1 LLKKGAMNV
10 LAPLIRS
17 GDIRIQY
24 DQWTKNWQPKEAAK
38 GMEEALRINHHQI
51 DAVIAANDATAYAAM
66 QVIKQQ
72 GMTKKIAVIGQDA
85 DAVNIQAIQQGTQ
98 LATVYKPV
106 KKLSSVAAKTAVSM
120 AKKQKVDITDS
131 IDNGK
136 NNIPSILLEPIL
148 VTKKNIQNT
157 VVKDGFYQ
165 EDK

>member
-1 LLKKGAMNV
+1 
-10 LAPLIRS
+10 
-17 GDIRIQY
+17 
-24 DQWTKNWQPKEAAK
+24 
-38 GMEEALRINHHQI
+38 
-51 DAVIAANDATAYAAM
+51 
-66 QVIKQQ
+66 
-72 GMTKKIAVIGQDA
+72 
-85 DAVNIQAIQQGTQ
+85 
-98 LATVYKPV
+98 V